1 MQLNADKANSIKIFI
16 YAVNVTFFC
25 GHVLLG
31 RIMSLRRKAGVLKAG
46 GEQSLIT
53 FVPLGLFPTLFHF
66 YFPAKLLLFPL
77 SHQVFFFLLP
87 SFSEHLNPPPPPFFL
102 CVSPTHKFP

>member
-16 YAVNVTFFC
+16 YAVNVAFFR

-31 RIMSLRRKAGVLKAG
+31 RIMSLRRKADVLKAG

-53 FVPLGLFPTLFHF
+53 FVPLG
-66 YFPAKLLLFPL
+66 
-77 SHQVFFFLLP
+77 
-87 SFSEHLNPPPPPFFL
+87 
-102 CVSPTHKFP
+102 